1 MVLAA
6 CCALRPRLA
15 GQPACLACP
24 PAAPAAAAAAAPGSP
39 RLGGSAF
46 AARGLASPAPLLC
59 LPPGCEVERFP
70 AIVLLALGTAGA
82 SVRERLARVS
92 REEAAY

>member
-1 MVLAA
+1 MVFAA

-24 PAAPAAAAAAAPGSP
+24 PAAPAAAAAAAP
-39 RLGGSAF
+39 RLSAARASAF
-46 AARGLASPAPLLC
+46 AARGLASPAPLLS

-82 SVRERLARVS
+82 SVRERSARVS
-92 REEAAY
+92 R

>member
-6 CCALRPRLA
+6 CCAVRPRLA
-15 GQPACLACP
+15 GQPAGLACP
-24 PAAPAAAAAAAPGSP
+24 PAAPAAAGP
-39 RLGGSAF
+39 RLS
-46 AARGLASPAPLLC
+46 AARGIGFCCERLGFPSPPP

-92 REEAAY
+92 LEEAGY

>member
-39 RLGGSAF
+39 RLGG
-46 AARGLASPAPLLC
+46 RLVPREVWLPQPPLLC
-59 LPPGCEVERFP
+59 LPPGCEAERFP